1 MTFVVLFSTT
11 SFTID
16 MHYCGNT
23 LVDSA
28 IFKEAKTCEMEMEK
42 SSSNSECSITKKDCC
57 NDEQIIFE
65 GKDELNISLDKLI
78 LFQKIFVT
86 SFVYSSLNGFE
97 ALVEKPNLNNEYPPP
112 LIVKNIYKLD
122 EVYLI

>member
-1 MTFVVLFSTT
+1 MTFVVLFSTM

-23 LVDSA
+23 LVDIA
-28 IFKEAKTCEMEMEK
+28 IFKQAKTCEMKMQK

-57 NDEQIIFE
+57 NDEQVVFE
-65 GKDELNISLDKLI
+65 GQDELNISLDKLT
-78 LFQKIFVT
+78 LSQKIFT
-86 SFVYSSLNGFE
+86 SSIAYSSIHGFE
-97 ALVEKPNLNNEYPPP
+97 ALEEKPNLNNEYPPP
-112 LIVKNIYKLD
+112 LFVKNIYKLH